1 MMCVFCRIIWELI
14 KEKLILPFLDVELH
28 TYDLSVQNRD
38 ATSDQGKNNNNKSI
52 YIAPWLQV
60 TLSKG
65 AVTSKKKTVKMLKVK
80 MYKSII

>member
-38 ATSDQGKNNNNKSI
+38 ATSDQGNKF
-52 YIAPWLQV
+52 QV
-60 TLSKG
+60 KLLPNV
-65 AVTSKKKTVKMLKVK
+65 AFYHVTCNQN
-80 MYKSII
+80 